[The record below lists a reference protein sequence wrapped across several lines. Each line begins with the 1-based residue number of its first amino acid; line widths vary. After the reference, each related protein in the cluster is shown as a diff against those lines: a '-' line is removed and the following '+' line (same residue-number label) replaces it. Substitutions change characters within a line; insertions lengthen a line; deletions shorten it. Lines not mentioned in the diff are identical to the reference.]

1 MKKSRLLGAAC
12 SCLLPLFFQSAHA
25 GITPPDSP
33 IADANGPYVITAGD
47 DLTLD
52 ASGSIAPYDEPFESL
67 EFWWDVDGDSFFDD
81 ASGAT
86 PTLSWSELVSLGLS
100 APYSG
105 QVGVEVTYIG
115 DFFNGDVL
123 STNDIPI
130 EPDLDTTNLTINAIP
145 IPAAIWLFGSGLIGL
160 VGIAR
165 RKRTT

>member
-12 SCLLPLFFQSAHA
+12 SCLLPICFQSALA
-25 GITPPDSP
+25 GIDGP

-52 ASGSIAPYDEPFESL
+52 ASGSIAPFGEGIDSL
-67 EFWWDVDGDSFFDD
+67 MFRWDVNDDGSFLD
-81 ASGAT
+81 ASGVM
-86 PTLSWSELVSLGLS
+86 PTLLWSDLVSLGLS
-100 APYSG
+100 APYFG
-105 QVGVEVTYIG
+105 DVTVEVTYIG

-130 EPDLDTTNLTINAIP
+130 EPDFDTTSLTINAIP

>member
-12 SCLLPLFFQSAHA
+12 SCLLPICFQSALA
-25 GITPPDSP
+25 GIDGPT
-33 IADANGPYVITAGD
+33 ADANGPYVITAGD

-115 DFFNGDVL
+115 SSFNGDGL
-123 STNDIPI
+123 SIDFIP
-130 EPDLDTTNLTINAIP
+130 ESVDYAFADLTIIP
-145 IPAAIWLFGSGLIGL
+145 IPAAVWLFGSGLIGL